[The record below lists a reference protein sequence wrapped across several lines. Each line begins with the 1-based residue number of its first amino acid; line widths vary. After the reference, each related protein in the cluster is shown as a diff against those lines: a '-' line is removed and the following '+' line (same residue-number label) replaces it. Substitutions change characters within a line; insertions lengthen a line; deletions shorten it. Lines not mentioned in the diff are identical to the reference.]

1 MGLDRPLRPLVAL
14 LQALRSEDAEE
25 RRAAAAA
32 LDDWNRPRAVP
43 FLTGALDD
51 AMGEVRLH
59 AATSVRRLT
68 EDPALTARAEEV
80 LLGLVSDPS
89 EPLRGEVLRRIA
101 AGAIA
106 GPEAVRVV
114 RDRLADDS
122 AAVRITAVRAARDRM
137 LEDLAPE
144 VAALLRD
151 DVSAVREAAAEA
163 LGILFALLGE
173 RGGAAIEGAV
183 SALCTALDDQDHAV
197 RGAAAR
203 ALGLIGPPAGAPDL
217 ADAVVTALAA
227 AVERPEDRDAAAF
240 GLFGQGERGVRAALE
255 RAEALPDPEP
265 LAAHI
270 ALLGP
275 PAIPLLGE
283 LIRDPLTHRVALAGV
298 RRLGA
303 RAMPVAESIVVL
315 VRQGGPAS
323 LEAAHTLV
331 ALGPPALPLLARL
344 LEDRV
349 GRGAA
354 AAVIPSLGQAAATL
368 VPDLARLAAST
379 HPERLEAVR
388 ALVAIGPDSLD
399 VLLELLDR
407 AEYAARRELLAVLEY
422 APQEEL
428 FAVPLRALFDPHP
441 KVRAAAA
448 RVLGAWREVARP
460 VAGELVGVLAD
471 EHPRVRAAAAWALG
485 EIGRVR
491 RPEPLLRPW
500 APPDA
505 EDALRALLTDP
516 HPRPRKE
523 AGIALRKLGHTR

>member
-1 MGLDRPLRPLVAL
+1 
-14 LQALRSEDAEE
+14 
-25 RRAAAAA
+25 
-32 LDDWNRPRAVP
+32 
-43 FLTGALDD
+43 
-51 AMGEVRLH
+51 
-59 AATSVRRLT
+59 
-68 EDPALTARAEEV
+68 
-80 LLGLVSDPS
+80 
-89 EPLRGEVLRRIA
+89 
-101 AGAIA
+101 
-106 GPEAVRVV
+106 
-114 RDRLADDS
+114 
-122 AAVRITAVRAARDRM
+122 
-137 LEDLAPE
+137 
-144 VAALLRD
+144 
-151 DVSAVREAAAEA
+151 
-163 LGILFALLGE
+163 
-173 RGGAAIEGAV
+173 
-183 SALCTALDDQDHAV
+183 
-197 RGAAAR
+197 
-203 ALGLIGPPAGAPDL
+203 
-217 ADAVVTALAA
+217 
-227 AVERPEDRDAAAF
+227 
-240 GLFGQGERGVRAALE
+240 
-255 RAEALPDPEP
+255 
-265 LAAHI
+265 
-270 ALLGP
+270 
-275 PAIPLLGE
+275 
-283 LIRDPLTHRVALAGV
+283 
-298 RRLGA
+298 
-303 RAMPVAESIVVL
+303 
-315 VRQGGPAS
+315 
-323 LEAAHTLV
+323 
-331 ALGPPALPLLARL
+331 
-344 LEDRV
+344 
-349 GRGAA
+349 
-354 AAVIPSLGQAAATL
+354 VIPSLGQAAATL